1 MKKIIKVITYPFK
14 LFFLGLVYFYKFCI
28 SPLLPKSCRFT
39 PTCSTY
45 MIQAINEFG
54 IFKGIFLGT
63 KRVFKCVPGS
73 KGGFDPIPKNIKGEI
88 KWLL

>member
-1 MKKIIKVITYPFK
+1 MKKIIKILTYPFQ
-14 LFFLGLVYFYKFCI
+14 LFFLGLIYFYKFCI

-45 MIQAINEFG
+45 MVQAIKEFG
-54 IFKGIFLGT
+54 ILKGIFLGT
-63 KRVFKCVPGS
+63 KRILKCVPKS
-73 KGGFDPIPKNIKGEI
+73 KGGFDPIPMNIKGEI

>member
-1 MKKIIKVITYPFK
+1 MKKFINIITYPIK
-14 LFFLGLVYFYKFCI
+14 LIFLGLIYFYKICI
-28 SPLLPKSCRFT
+28 SPILPRTCRFT

-45 MIQAINEFG
+45 MLQAIKEFG

-63 KRVFKCVPGS
+63 KRVFRCGPWS
-73 KGGFDPIPKNIKGEI
+73 KGGIDLVPLNMKGEI

>member
-1 MKKIIKVITYPFK
+1 MKKYIKLTAYPFK
-14 LFFLGLVYFYKFCI
+14 LFFLGLIYFYKFCI
-28 SPLLPKSCRFT
+28 SPLFLKNCRFT

-54 IFKGIFLGT
+54 IFKGIYLGT
-63 KRVFKCVPGS
+63 KRISRCVPGN
-73 KGGFDPIPKNIKGEI
+73 KGGFDPIPQNIKGET

>member
-1 MKKIIKVITYPFK
+1 MKKIIKIVETP
-14 LFFLGLVYFYKFCI
+14 LRLLFLGLVYFYKMCV
-28 SPLLPKSCRFT
+28 SPILPKTCRFT

-45 MIQAINEFG
+45 MVQSINEFG

-63 KRVFKCVPGS
+63 KRIFRCVPGS
-73 KGGFDPIPKNIKGEI
+73 KGGFDPIPLNMKGEL